1 MPYPYRYPNI
11 PKPDSYKC
19 DAPAPREWVSTSAPS
34 LESRVTRMI
43 DLLEELAE
51 SSKKAESKVIIIPDE
66 KEIER
71 YG

>member
-1 MPYPYRYPNI
+1 
-11 PKPDSYKC
+11 
-19 DAPAPREWVSTSAPS
+19 
-34 LESRVTRMI
+34 MI